1 MNFYS
6 LKTRLIYLSF
16 IGLIFSACNKH
27 KKIDVSDIQ
36 VDVKIERFD
45 RDFDSLRVKPMD
57 EQAGIL
63 YKKYGVFIPT
73 ILSV

>member
-16 IGLIFSACNKH
+16 ITLAFSACNKH

-45 RDFDSLRVKPMD
+45 RDFDSLRVKAD
-57 EQAGIL
+57 G
-63 YKKYGVFIPT
+63 
-73 ILSV
+73 